1 MRMPIKLRRRKA
13 RCRSRPRAGAE
24 CIIRATFA
32 EVRGAPNAPNSCMSP
47 TVSREPTDH
56 FDVAVIGGGPAG
68 STAATLLARA
78 GWRVGLFEKGRHPR
92 FHIGESLLPMNL
104 PIFERLGVL
113 EQVAAIGVRKPAAD
127 FPAAVGGYN
136 TFSFAR
142 ALGQVPDHAY
152 QVRRSEFDQLLFAN
166 ATSAGAAAREGVEVL
181 GVERIESGRSRLRLR
196 VDGAERVIEA
206 RYVVDA
212 SGRDT
217 LLGRQ
222 FDLKRPNPR
231 HRSAAVFAHYRG
243 VARQPGEAAGN
254 ITIYRLPSGWM
265 WMIPLPEDV
274 MSVGAVCTPEY
285 LKTRRGP
292 LDRFLLDTV
301 LKHPDA
307 AHRMAGAE
315 RVSEPEATGNYSYHC
330 GQIAGP
336 GWVMAG
342 DAYAFVD
349 PIFSSGVFLAMHGA
363 EHAAGLVDAVLREP
377 AREAA
382 LQKAYRSR
390 VDGGIGVFS
399 WFIERFTT
407 PVMRELFQY
416 PSNRWQVEAAVI
428 AMLAG
433 NVFDDPAVLR
443 RLRVFRLFYAIT
455 AVLQKIR
462 GERRPPAV
470 AAPAHTEAA

>member
-1 MRMPIKLRRRKA
+1 MSSRAA
-13 RCRSRPRAGAE
+13 RDLPE
-24 CIIRATFA
+24 
-32 EVRGAPNAPNSCMSP
+32 
-47 TVSREPTDH
+47 H
-56 FDVAVIGGGPAG
+56 LDVAVIGGGPAG

-78 GWRVGLFEKGRHPR
+78 GWRVGLFEKAHHPR

-104 PIFERLGVL
+104 PILERLGVL
-113 EQVAAIGVRKPAAD
+113 AEVEAIGVRKPAAD
-127 FPAAVGGYN
+127 FPADIGGYS
-136 TFSFAR
+136 TFDFHR
-142 ALGQVPDHAY
+142 ALGDVPDHAF
-152 QVRRSEFDQLLFAN
+152 QVRRDQFDQLLFAN
-166 ATSAGAAAREGVEVL
+166 AAAAGAEAREGVEVL
-181 GVERIESGRSRLRLR
+181 GIERLAGGRSRLRLR
-196 VDGAERVIEA
+196 VDGSECCVEA

-222 FDLKRPNPR
+222 FDLKRANPR
-231 HRSAAVFAHYRG
+231 HRSAAVYAHYRG
-243 VARQPGEAAGN
+243 VARQPGAAAGN

-274 MSVGAVCTPEY
+274 MSIGAVCTPEY

-292 LDRFLLDTV
+292 LDQFLLDTI

-307 AHRMAGAE
+307 ARRMQGAE
-315 RVSEPEATGNYSYHC
+315 RASEPEATGNYSYAC
-330 GQIAGP
+330 GRIAGP

-363 EHAAGLVDAVLREP
+363 ERAAELVDAVLREP

-382 LQKAYRSR
+382 LQKAYHQRI
-390 VDGGIGVFS
+390 DAGIGVFS

-407 PVMRELFQY
+407 PVMRELFQH
-416 PSNRWQVEAAVI
+416 PRNAWQIEQAVI

-433 NVFDDPAVLR
+433 NVFDDRAVLK
-443 RLRVFRLFYAIT
+443 RLRAFRVIYACT
-455 AVLQKIR
+455 ALLQKLR
-462 GERRPPAV
+462 GERR
-470 AAPAHTEAA
+470 APALSGSTRREAA

>member
-1 MRMPIKLRRRKA
+1 MSSSAA
-13 RCRSRPRAGAE
+13 RDLPE
-24 CIIRATFA
+24 
-32 EVRGAPNAPNSCMSP
+32 
-47 TVSREPTDH
+47 H
-56 FDVAVIGGGPAG
+56 LDVAVIGGGPAG

-78 GWRVGLFEKGRHPR
+78 GWRVGLFEKAHHPR

-104 PIFERLGVL
+104 PILERLGVL
-113 EQVAAIGVRKPAAD
+113 AEVEAIGVRKPAAD
-127 FPAAVGGYN
+127 FPADIGGYS
-136 TFSFAR
+136 TFDFHR
-142 ALGQVPDHAY
+142 ALGDVPDHAF
-152 QVRRSEFDQLLFAN
+152 QVRRDQFDQLLFAN
-166 ATSAGAAAREGVEVL
+166 AAAAGAEAREGVEVL
-181 GVERIESGRSRLRLR
+181 GIERLAGVRSRLRLR
-196 VDGAERVIEA
+196 VDGSECCVEA

-222 FDLKRPNPR
+222 FGGKRANPR
-231 HRSAAVFAHYRG
+231 HRSAAVYAHYRG
-243 VARQPGEAAGN
+243 VARQPGAAAGN

-274 MSVGAVCTPEY
+274 MSIGAVCTPEY

-292 LDRFLLDTV
+292 LDQFLLDTI

-307 AHRMAGAE
+307 ARRMQSAE
-315 RVSEPEATGNYSYHC
+315 RASEPEATGNYSYAC
-330 GQIAGP
+330 GRIAGP

-363 EHAAGLVDAVLREP
+363 ERAAELVDAVLREP

-382 LQKAYRSR
+382 LQKAYHQRM
-390 VDGGIGVFS
+390 DAGIGVFS

-407 PVMRELFQY
+407 PVMRELFQH
-416 PSNRWQVEAAVI
+416 PRNAWQIEQAVI

-433 NVFDDPAVLR
+433 NVFDDRAVLK
-443 RLRVFRLFYAIT
+443 RLRAFRVIYACT
-455 AVLQKIR
+455 ALLQKLR
-462 GERRPPAV
+462 GERR
-470 AAPAHTEAA
+470 APALPGSTRREAA

>member
-1 MRMPIKLRRRKA
+1 MSSSAA
-13 RCRSRPRAGAE
+13 RDLPE
-24 CIIRATFA
+24 
-32 EVRGAPNAPNSCMSP
+32 
-47 TVSREPTDH
+47 H
-56 FDVAVIGGGPAG
+56 LDVAVIGGGPAG

-78 GWRVGLFEKGRHPR
+78 GWRVGLFEKAHHPR

-104 PIFERLGVL
+104 PILERLGVL
-113 EQVAAIGVRKPAAD
+113 AEVEAIGVRKPAAD
-127 FPAAVGGYN
+127 FPADIGGYS
-136 TFSFAR
+136 TFDFHR
-142 ALGQVPDHAY
+142 ALGDVPDHAF
-152 QVRRSEFDQLLFAN
+152 QVRRDQFDQLLFAN
-166 ATSAGAAAREGVEVL
+166 AAAAGAEAREGVEVL
-181 GVERIESGRSRLRLR
+181 GIERLADGRSRLRLR
-196 VDGAERVIEA
+196 LDGSERGVEA

-222 FDLKRPNPR
+222 FDLKRANPR
-231 HRSAAVFAHYRG
+231 HRSAAVYAHYRG
-243 VARQPGEAAGN
+243 VARQPGAAAGN

-274 MSVGAVCTPEY
+274 MSIGAVCSPEY

-292 LDRFLLDTV
+292 LDQFLLDTI

-307 AHRMAGAE
+307 ARRMQGAE
-315 RVSEPEATGNYSYHC
+315 RISEPEATGNYSYAC
-330 GQIAGP
+330 GRIAGP

-363 EHAAGLVDAVLREP
+363 ERAAALVDAVLREP

-382 LQKAYRSR
+382 LQKAYRQR
-390 VDGGIGVFS
+390 IDAGISVFS

-407 PVMRELFQY
+407 PVMRELFQH
-416 PSNRWQVEAAVI
+416 PRNAWQIEQAVI

-433 NVFDDPAVLR
+433 NVFDDRAVLK
-443 RLRVFRLFYAIT
+443 RLRAFRVIYACT
-455 AVLQKIR
+455 ALLQKLR
-462 GERRPPAV
+462 GERRTPALPGS
-470 AAPAHTEAA
+470 ARTEAA